1 MEIKALSKQKI
12 EQEKDLIIHPAFAY
26 YSRSKNLQAHVE
38 KMRGVLLEHLPNP
51 VPFEDKQSL
60 EKWINTSIPWI
71 SWSSFESPPDTVTL
85 FFLIPPLSSLPT
97 ETFITE
103 MIKWWLLPHQETT
116 ILSFEHMEFYFDHY
130 PKESF
135 FIGKAKVL
143 INNRKEGNLLNEN
156 LPLLKREI
164 ISVLS
169 ARRYAPVLLETKIL
183 PIEHKMNLIRESF
196 IKLLHRFPD
205 DLDETLF
212 ERLAFMQASAS
223 KEFREE
229 RSYIHLGKIILTFV
243 LLRGHLKREIHAFP
257 EKRHMK
263 IRFMPTELSFPFG
276 RKPVLGISIGLNLFH
291 QYEIFNEKH
300 VLQAILKFFP
310 NMRIVAGS
318 TYRSTLVN
326 DPIHTLYVEIEKND
340 GSPLTLEEKKTL
352 RSNLEGELKKRI
364 EHLVPSLFMVR
375 NEEETM
381 RNILTLSRELKMD
394 EDLPQMMINF
404 DQHSQDDLVFTVV
417 LLRIKREG
425 MPSLQELLKN
435 QDPRIRF
442 ILERVQSVNF
452 AYNTFPIEANVFRL
466 QIAKL
471 PSFLRMDFSVNLYIA
486 RDEIVSFLTK
496 HLGEIRDY
504 NGGMMVKQG
513 ELLSQFKHLFHD
525 ISSRNQELLENFFY
539 SLNPIES
546 QATISL
552 QSLSY
557 FFEIFLKTTEQEQS
571 TDKAFQLELDMNDRT
586 TVAVIR
592 SNTSDFQPLIEE
604 AISEFQ
610 VKERSLISSML
621 TFEGYHYFSF
631 IYEEL
636 CEEKHEKLK
645 RILLTV
651 LERSKKQKEELH
663 ILRVPYTTMVS
674 LDPRIGGDQ
683 GSSALVKLLFDG
695 LVRIDDHGFPKC
707 AVAKTYEVSNDKKV
721 YTFTLRESYWS
732 NGDPVMAYDFE
743 YAWKKVLSP
752 RFPALFAHVFYP
764 IKNAQKSR
772 EGEVSI
778 DEVGIEAMGDQI
790 LKVELENPAP
800 YFIKLTSHTLYS
812 PINHRIDKMHPNWAS
827 QKNEHFVCN
836 GPFCLR
842 LPSGSHIYEFEKN
855 PKFWNHDQIKI
866 DQINLSQVG
875 LSTALQM
882 FDYGKLDIICSN
894 LCPTGNGEILI
905 KERISRYPSL
915 NITWLCFNTNEFPF
929 NKHKIRQ
936 AFSMAICRR
945 EVINQNLAGSIEA
958 FTPIPYE
965 LTQCKTSPVLLPED
979 PKKAQ
984 EIFLEALDEIQMKLD
999 DFPIVYLSIPK
1010 ADKNS
1015 ATIYKAQLERALGI
1029 KCVIEEAE
1037 WLEHFKK
1044 MTTRNYQLG
1053 GINWT
1058 SWYKDPLYTLQFFKY
1073 SKDKM
1078 NFSGWENEH
1087 FQRLLDQ
1094 SDRTIDPE
1102 RRASFLREAEEI
1114 LIKEVV
1120 VIPIFYG
1127 VGWYLKQQNLV
1138 LDEHT
1143 SNGNIDLS
1151 KAYFEKNN
1159 NL

>member
-12 EQEKDLIIHPAFAY
+12 ELAKDLTIHPAFPF

-38 KMRGVLLEHLPNP
+38 KMRGVLLEHLPDP
-51 VPFEDKQSL
+51 LPFKDKQSL
-60 EKWINTSIPWI
+60 EQWINASIPWI

-103 MIKWWLLPHQETT
+103 MIKRWLLPHQETT
-116 ILSFEHMEFYFDHY
+116 ILSFEHMEFYFDHH

-135 FIGKAKVL
+135 FIGEAKVL
-143 INNRKEGNLLNEN
+143 INNRKEGNLLKEN

-164 ISVLS
+164 ISALF

-183 PIEHKMNLIRESF
+183 PLDHKMNLIRESF

-212 ERLAFMQASAS
+212 ERLAFMQAYAS

-229 RSYIHLGKIILTFV
+229 RSYIHLGKIILTFI
-243 LLRGHLKREIHAFP
+243 LLRSHLKREINAFP

-276 RKPVLGISIGLNLFH
+276 RKPVLGLSIGLNLFH

-300 VLQAILKFFP
+300 VLQAILKFYP

-318 TYRSTLVN
+318 TYRSALIN

-340 GSPLTLEEKKTL
+340 GSPLTLEEKKNL
-352 RSNLEGELKKRI
+352 RDNLEGELKKRI

-381 RNILTLSRELKMD
+381 RNILILSRELKMD

-452 AYNTFPIEANVFRL
+452 AHNTFPIEANVFRL

-513 ELLSQFKHLFHD
+513 ELLSQFKRLFQD
-525 ISSRNQELLENFFY
+525 ISTRNLELLENFFY

-552 QSLSY
+552 RSLSY
-557 FFEIFLKTTEQEQS
+557 FFEIFLKMTEKEQS
-571 TDKAFQLELDMNDRT
+571 KDKAFQLELEKNQHI

-604 AISEFQ
+604 ALSEFQ
-610 VKERSLISSML
+610 VQERSLISSML

-631 IYEEL
+631 IYDEMS
-636 CEEKHEKLK
+636 EEKHEKLK
-645 RILLTV
+645 KTLLTA
-651 LERSKKQKEELH
+651 LDKWKKQKEQLQV
-663 ILRVPYTTMVS
+663 LRAPYTTIVS

-683 GSSALVKLLFDG
+683 ESSALVKLLFDG

-732 NGDPVMAYDFE
+732 NGDPVTAYDFE

-752 RFPALFAHVFYP
+752 SFSTPFAYVFYP
-764 IKNAQKSR
+764 IKNARKAR

-778 DEVGIEAMGDQI
+778 DAVGITAIDDHT

-800 YFIKLTSHTLYS
+800 YFIELTSNTLYS

-842 LPSGSHIYEFEKN
+842 LPSGSHIYEFKKN
-855 PKFWNHDQIKI
+855 PKFWNHEQIKI

-875 LSTALQM
+875 LSTALKM
-882 FDYGKLDIICSN
+882 FDHGQLDIICSN
-894 LCPTGNGEILI
+894 LCPTGDKETKKLI

-915 NITWLCFNTNEFPF
+915 NLAWLCFNSNEFPF
-929 NKHKIRQ
+929 NKLKIRK

-945 EVINQNLAGSIEA
+945 QVINQHLAGSIEA

-965 LTQCKTSPVLLPED
+965 LTQCKTSPFIVPED
-979 PKKAQ
+979 PKQARELFQ
-984 EIFLEALDEIQMKLD
+984 EALDELQMKLD

-1010 ADKNS
+1010 TDKDS
-1015 ATIYKAQLERALGI
+1015 AMIYKEQLEGALGI

-1037 WLEHFKK
+1037 WSKHFKK
-1044 MTTRNYQLG
+1044 MTTRNYQVG
-1053 GINWT
+1053 GINWS
-1058 SWYKDPLYTLQFFKY
+1058 SWYKDPLYTLQSFKY
-1073 SKDKM
+1073 TKEKV
-1078 NFSGWENEH
+1078 NFSGWENEQ
-1087 FQRLLDQ
+1087 FQSLLDQ
-1094 SDRTIDPE
+1094 SDRTIDSE
-1102 RRASFLREAEEI
+1102 RRASFLREAEEL
-1114 LIKEVV
+1114 LIKDVV

-1127 VGWYLKQQNLV
+1127 VGWYLKQKHLV

-1151 KAYFEKNN
+1151 KAYFEKK
-1159 NL
+1159 